1 MNLPELRAEL
11 RRIERLFADID
22 GFSDSL
28 YEIGRALHGLANNVN
43 AFARKRFL
51 AGKMD
56 RQVSADIKRSILAA
70 EMFQK
75 LLDGKQIDE
84 LAAEYG
90 VSKTMISQ
98 RISTL
103 ARDLNYRATN
113 SRLDFDVKHFQGR
126 SLPSIRKHPDSWRN
140 ALDVFGK
147 ELTLRASGESWMA
160 LPKTLWDFNE
170 K

>member
-22 GFSDSL
+22 GSSDSL

-90 VSKTMISQ
+90 VSKTMISH
-98 RISTL
+98 SS
-103 ARDLNYRATN
+103 
-113 SRLDFDVKHFQGR
+113 SR
-126 SLPSIRKHPDSWRN
+126 P
-140 ALDVFGK
+140 
-147 ELTLRASGESWMA
+147 
-160 LPKTLWDFNE
+160 
-170 K
+170 

>member
-22 GFSDSL
+22 GSSDSL
-28 YEIGRALHGLANNVN
+28 YEIGRSLHGLANNVN

-113 SRLDFDVKHFQGR
+113 SSLDFDVKHFQGR
-126 SLPSIRKHPDSWRN
+126 SLPSIKKHPDSWRK
-140 ALDVFGK
+140 ALDVFSK
-147 ELTLRASGESWMA
+147 ELALRASGKSWMA
-160 LPKTLWDFNE
+160 LQKTLWGFNE